1 MAIRRQDALGY
12 QIGLLSR
19 LFDRA
24 LEQHLAD
31 FQVLPGQF
39 PALVMLYEQD
49 GLTQAEL
56 SKRIQVEQPTMAN
69 TLSRMERDGLIKRKA
84 DPSDKRR
91 ALVHL
96 TPRAESF
103 KKDLMDKARQVPG
116 AALAKL
122 SSSDQDTLFRLLGQ
136 MLENLQNQE
145 DKKNRP

>member
-31 FQVLPGQF
+31 YHVLPGQF

-56 SKRIQVEQPTMAN
+56 CKRIQVEQPTMAN
-69 TLSRMERDGLIKRKA
+69 TLNRMERDGLIRRKA
-84 DPSDKRR
+84 DPTDKRR
-91 ALVHL
+91 ALIHL
-96 TPRAESF
+96 TDRAKSF
-103 KKDLMDKARQVPG
+103 KKDLMEKARQVPKT
-116 AALAKL
+116 ALAGVAPA
-122 SSSDQDTLFRLLGQ
+122 DQDLLFQLLGQ
-136 MLENLQNQE
+136 MVDNFQG
-145 DKKNRP
+145 DDG